1 LIGILVT
8 AGRKLNC
15 PENVWFTLVAL
26 AFMTVGLPKLQD
38 SWILVVNKVE
48 KWLRTQKKAN
58 QDKAKEEAA
67 QFVKSKLNT

>member
-1 LIGILVT
+1 
-8 AGRKLNC
+8 
-15 PENVWFTLVAL
+15 
-26 AFMTVGLPKLQD
+26 MTVGLPKLQD

-58 QDKAKEEAA
+58 QDKSKEEAA